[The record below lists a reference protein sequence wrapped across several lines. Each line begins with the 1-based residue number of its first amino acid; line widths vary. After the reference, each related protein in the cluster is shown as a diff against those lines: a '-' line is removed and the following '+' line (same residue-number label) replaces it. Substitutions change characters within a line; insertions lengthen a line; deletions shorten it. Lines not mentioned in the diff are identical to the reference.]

1 MKKSII
7 IVLTVLLFSTV
18 SYSQNSYQIDSTSKW
33 IQQEIWAASSAW
45 DVWNYS
51 LTFQGD
57 TIINDTVFHK
67 MFLNG
72 QNRWDDHGGSSYTNF
87 TNKYFG
93 AANESS
99 GKISFVSPDSIMSI
113 PLYDFNYSI
122 NDTIKTVIGNGL
134 QIIDIDTLYDGR
146 KKFITNSTDHLNILE
161 GIGSN
166 KGFYFTFA
174 EYHAPYFID
183 TTLGCYYQN
192 DSLIFLSDSTVCNFN
207 LVVDISLNPE
217 TSSAYLFP
225 VPAKN
230 NLKIHIE
237 EPVTSMRVYDF
248 NCQIIDVK
256 LMSSHLVDIS
266 SLKNG
271 IYIMII
277 NDKYP
282 LKFIK
287 N

>member
-1 MKKSII
+1 MKKRFLIALS
-7 IVLTVLLFSTV
+7 LLIFSTV
-18 SYSQNSYQIDSTSKW
+18 SYSQNSYQIDSSSKW
-33 IQQEIWAASSAW
+33 IQEEIWAASSVW

-57 TIINDTVFHK
+57 TIINDTIFHK

-72 QNRWDDHGGSSYTNF
+72 QRRWDDHGGSSYTNF

-93 AANESS
+93 AVNENF

-122 NDTIKTVIGNGL
+122 NDTIKTVMGNGL
-134 QIIDIDTLYDGR
+134 QIIDIDTLNNGR
-146 KKFITNSTDHLNILE
+146 KKFITNSTHHFNIIE

-166 KGFYFTFA
+166 KGFYFTFSD
-174 EYHAPYFID
+174 YHAPYFID
-183 TTLGCYYQN
+183 STLGCYYQN
-192 DSLIFLSDSTVCNFN
+192 DSLILLNDSTVCNFN
-207 LVVDISLNPE
+207 LSVDISQNPE
-217 TSSAYLFP
+217 SKSTYLFP

-237 EPVTSMRVYDF
+237 EPVTSMIVFDF
-248 NCQIIDVK
+248 NGQIKNVKFVNID
-256 LMSSHLVDIS
+256 LVDIS

-271 IYIMII
+271 MYIMII
-277 NDKYP
+277 NNKYP